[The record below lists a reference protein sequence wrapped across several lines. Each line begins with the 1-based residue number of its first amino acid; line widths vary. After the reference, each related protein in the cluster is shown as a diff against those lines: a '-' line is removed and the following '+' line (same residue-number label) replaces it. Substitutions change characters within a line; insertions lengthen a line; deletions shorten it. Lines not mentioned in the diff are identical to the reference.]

1 MADAVGVRHEH
12 GFRDRHDAGRALAGA
27 LAGYEGRTDLLVL
40 GLARGGVPV
49 AAEVAAA
56 LGAPLDVLVVRKVG
70 VPGYE
75 ETAMGAVGPGGVTLL
90 DQGLIA
96 ALHVDRRTVAEAV
109 VRAREEMRRR
119 ERAYRAG
126 RPLPVMRGRTV
137 ILVDDGLATGATMM
151 AAVQSVRAH
160 EPDRVVVAVPVGD
173 QDALGQLSAVA
184 DDVVCVATPDPMR
197 AVGLWYEDFSATT
210 DDEVRLLTAS
220 PPLAGASG

>member
-1 MADAVGVRHEH
+1 
-12 GFRDRHDAGRALAGA
+12 
-27 LAGYEGRTDLLVL
+27 L

-56 LGAPLDVLVVRKVG
+56 LRAPLDVLVVRKVG

-90 DQGLIA
+90 DRGLIA
-96 ALHVDRRTVAEAV
+96 TLRLDRQEVARAV
-109 VRAREEMRRR
+109 VRARDEMRHR

-126 RPLPVMRGRTV
+126 RPMPVVRGRTV

-151 AAVQSVRAH
+151 AAVETVRAH
-160 EPDRVVVAVPVGD
+160 EPDRVVIAVPVGAK
-173 QDALGQLSAVA
+173 DALEQLSAVA
-184 DDVVCVATPDPMR
+184 DDVVCLVVPDAMA

>member
-1 MADAVGVRHEH
+1 VLAA
-12 GFRDRHDAGRALAGA
+12 ALD
-27 LAGYEGRTDLLVL
+27 GYEGRTDLVVL

-56 LGAPLDVLVVRKVG
+56 LRAPLDVLVVRKVG

-90 DQGLIA
+90 DRRLIDV
-96 ALHVDRRTVAEAV
+96 LRLDRRTVAAAV
-109 VRAREEMRRR
+109 VRARDEMRRR

-126 RPLPVMRGRTV
+126 RPLPVMSGRTV

-151 AAVQSVRAH
+151 AAVESVRVHA
-160 EPDRVVVAVPVGD
+160 PDRVVVAVPVGSKE
-173 QDALGQLSAVA
+173 ALEQLSAVA
-184 DDVVCVATPDPMR
+184 DDVVCVVVPEPME
-197 AVGLWYEDFSATT
+197 AVGLWYEDFSATS
-210 DDEVRLLTAS
+210 DDEVRLLTES